1 MEEIKI
7 MYVYICCIIIFLCF
21 FFKISNNNK
30 KKNKKNEP
38 PSPPSYPIIGHL
50 HLLSK
55 QPLVH
60 RALHNLSTKYG
71 DVFSLRFGSRHV
83 VIVSSPSAVQEC
95 FTKNDIVLANRPPLI
110 LNKHIGYNYTA
121 ILTSPYGDHWRNLR
135 RIAVVEILSSA
146 RLNLSVNIR
155 DDEIKRLLRK
165 LNRVDEFGRRVE
177 LRSKLSEL
185 SFNIMMRM
193 MAGKRYYGDDVT
205 DEDEAPRFREIFKE
219 INQVAEADNPADF
232 LPFLN
237 WIPIIGNYEK
247 RVERIAKKADLFLQ
261 ALIDQRRNPNYN
273 PNPLHQNTVIDHLLS
288 LQQSQSQY
296 YTDQIIKGFVL
307 ILLIAGT
314 EISVTLEWA
323 MANLLNH
330 PRILQKAREELDSKI
345 GQQQWLEESDLS
357 KLPYLQNIISETLR
371 LYPVAPLLIPH
382 YSSSDC
388 TISGFDVPR
397 NTMVLVNAW
406 AIQRDP
412 KLWEDAESFKPERFE
427 NNNIKNE
434 AYKFMPFGFGRRACP
449 GVGLVER
456 VLGWTIGS
464 LIQCFEWERISK
476 ENIDM
481 AEANGLTM
489 TKVVPLEAMCK
500 PCPIMDFLLLQSTD
514 D

>member
-1 MEEIKI
+1 MHAYICDYIYLYISCIIIKFKVVARDILEMEEIKI

-21 FFKISNNNK
+21 FFKISNNNNNNNNNK

-155 DDEIKRLLRK
+155 GDEIKRLLRK

-232 LPFLN
+232 LPFLS

-288 LQQSQSQY
+288 LQESQSQY

-307 ILLIAGT
+307 
-314 EISVTLEWA
+314 
-323 MANLLNH
+323 
-330 PRILQKAREELDSKI
+330 D
-345 GQQQWLEESDLS
+345 
-357 KLPYLQNIISETLR
+357 
-371 LYPVAPLLIPH
+371 
-382 YSSSDC
+382 
-388 TISGFDVPR
+388 F
-397 NTMVLVNAW
+397 
-406 AIQRDP
+406 
-412 KLWEDAESFKPERFE
+412 
-427 NNNIKNE
+427 
-434 AYKFMPFGFGRRACP
+434 
-449 GVGLVER
+449 VE
-456 VLGWTIGS
+456 
-464 LIQCFEWERISK
+464 
-476 ENIDM
+476 
-481 AEANGLTM
+481 
-489 TKVVPLEAMCK
+489 
-500 PCPIMDFLLLQSTD
+500 
-514 D
+514 